1 MECVTFH
8 AIKLLGQERAFVP
21 DRTLPASDPDVSPTS
36 FGMASLITQI
46 RSGTTPRRLAVR
58 VFDRMVAGFN
68 SFWPGEIYG
77 RVDERCHV
85 GNSLLL
91 WLAVLVVRGHA
102 RPCQF
107 GCPADFGAGHV
118 TFKDVPQLPATFG
131 SVCTSDVGPHVREHG
146 ILEGACPVAIHESE
160 EILRGGITCSTA
172 RRYQRAA
179 SASSVRTT
187 ALSPKNQDQEF
198 ISGQRDVQWP
208 YC

>member
-1 MECVTFH
+1 MSRRQFFAFMARSPGSPEAMRV
-8 AIKLLGQERAFVP
+8 RASSVA
-21 DRTLPASDPDVSPTS
+21 RLISARVMSP
-36 FGMASLITQI
+36 
-46 RSGTTPRRLAVR
+46 
-58 VFDRMVAGFN
+58 
-68 SFWPGEIYG
+68 
-77 RVDERCHV
+77 
-85 GNSLLL
+85 
-91 WLAVLVVRGHA
+91 
-102 RPCQF
+102 
-107 GCPADFGAGHV
+107 
-118 TFKDVPQLPATFG
+118 FKDVPQLPATFG